1 MNTGAPVVPITRT
14 CTRPLSRSAQPFTGQ
29 SCAVDN
35 SNHGNNQNSYNKN
48 QNDDNSD
55 GHCPDQQSTGQ
66 SCANAPLPDMAA
78 SRCAHKPADVQEH
91 YIRKFKSAL
100 TRKFRETE
108 RPFFLNVTQED
119 VHNMPIGRV
128 PILMKWRTSFR
139 KTWKLKTV
147 MLSVFCKYVLY
158 CGGRVVWNWEAQQ
171 Q

>member
-1 MNTGAPVVPITRT
+1 METIKIPIIKIKMMII
-14 CTRPLSRSAQPFTGQ
+14 LI
-29 SCAVDN
+29 
-35 SNHGNNQNSYNKN
+35 
-48 QNDDNSD
+48 

-119 VHNMPIGRV
+119 VHNIPIGKV
-128 PILMKWRTSFR
+128 PILMK
-139 KTWKLKTV
+139 
-147 MLSVFCKYVLY
+147 
-158 CGGRVVWNWEAQQ
+158 
-171 Q
+171 